1 MYSPILFIYG
11 ILFRWR
17 GCLAAPDRDLGI
29 LKKLDDGME
38 TVVQLRSDIAE
49 LMSGGAETEAGTDQ
63 LNRIKTDLE
72 NKLVGLGVSLRA
84 IHPGVEDKDLARYF
98 TLSEASRLEDKE
110 IYGAL
115 RELENLEAV
124 TAAYAKPDAELA

>member
-1 MYSPILFIYG
+1 
-11 ILFRWR
+11 
-17 GCLAAPDRDLGI
+17 
-29 LKKLDDGME
+29 ME

-49 LMSGGAETEAGTDQ
+49 LMSGRAETEAGTDE